1 MLKKLLR
8 VTVRNCG
15 GSTLTCLCVGIVMAL
30 IVAIVTSY
38 TSSAHYFASLQ
49 ELNLDIKQ
57 LENSEIDKLVIE
69 QDDGSINLVF
79 HIPSNLQANRDL
91 KRAPIRT
98 LQPLPLSNSS
108 VKNMTEDKND
118 NIKPKVENLGL
129 NKTKVEKLASNYP
142 KIENLAIKGTDKAA
156 NKSGNKTDVV
166 STKPTTKRPKLTTS
180 FPLTIQP
187 NPYQLNNKKVCSV
200 VKDLLFMVVVHSST
214 LNFQRRNNIRE
225 TWANSNLFRNHSMRI
240 VFILG
245 KPQKDSTQALIEHEN
260 VLHGDIVQ
268 GKFIDSYHNLTHK
281 GVLGLR
287 WVTEH
292 CRHAKIIVKVDDDV
306 FLNIFKLMDNMLT
319 EYSKISRQIM
329 CAVRWNGTSQIQ
341 RGSGKWKVD
350 EGEFFNMTHF
360 PVTYCNGFFVVMTS
374 DIIPELYT
382 AAKVTP
388 FFWVDD
394 VYIFGQLP
402 HKAGNITHKG
412 LQHLNLN
419 EKEAIKCFEST
430 EKPCSMLVANAHS
443 DGIMDKLWYG
453 ALSQHRQ
460 LAERYIKKTLFA
472 NS

>member
-1 MLKKLLR
+1 M
-8 VTVRNCG
+8 RNCG
-15 GSTLTCLCVGIVMAL
+15 GSTLTCLCVGIAMTL

-57 LENSEIDKLVIE
+57 LENSEIDKLIIE
-69 QDDGSINLVF
+69 QEDGSINLVF
-79 HIPSNLQANRDL
+79 HIPSNLQVNRDL
-91 KRAPIRT
+91 KRASIRT
-98 LQPLPLSNSS
+98 LQPLKASNSS
-108 VKNMTEDKND
+108 VKNMIKDQNDKNKSKAEKLAI
-118 NIKPKVENLGL
+118 NKP
-129 NKTKVEKLASNYP
+129 KVEKLA
-142 KIENLAIKGTDKAA
+142 IKGTAQA
-156 NKSGNKTDVV
+156 GNSSVNKTDVV
-166 STKPTTKRPKLTTS
+166 KTTSIPTTIRPKLTTS
-180 FPLTIQP
+180 FPLTIQD
-187 NPYQLNNKKVCSV
+187 NPYQLINRKVCTV
-200 VKDLLFMVVVHSST
+200 VKDLLFVVVVHSST

-225 TWANSNLFRNHSMRI
+225 TWANSNLFLNHSMRI

-292 CRHAKIIVKVDDDV
+292 CGHAKIIVKVDDDV

-329 CAVRWNGTSQIQ
+329 CAVRAKGTSKIQ

-360 PVTYCNGFFVVMTS
+360 PVTYCNGFFVVMTG

-388 FFWVDD
+388 FFWIDD

-430 EKPCSMLVANAHS
+430 KTPCSMLVANAHS

-460 LAERYIKKTLFA
+460 LAKRYIKKTLFA

>member
-8 VTVRNCG
+8 ATVRNCG
-15 GSTLTCLCVGIVMAL
+15 GSTLTCLCVGITLTL
-30 IVAIVTSY
+30 IVAVVTSY
-38 TSSAHYFASLQ
+38 TSSAHYFVSLQ

-69 QDDGSINLVF
+69 QEDGSINLVF
-79 HIPSNLQANRDL
+79 HIPSNLQVNRDL
-91 KRAPIRT
+91 KRASIRT
-98 LQPLPLSNSS
+98 LQPLKADNSS
-108 VKNMTEDKND
+108 IKNTIKIQND
-118 NIKPKVENLGL
+118 
-129 NKTKVEKLASNYP
+129 KTKP
-142 KIENLAIKGTDKAA
+142 KIEIVKRAINDT
-156 NKSGNKTDVV
+156 NKSENKKPNKTDIA
-166 STKPTTKRPKLTTS
+166 KTTLAKTTLVKTTLAKTTTTTTTVGPKLITS
-180 FPLTIQP
+180 FPLTIQED
-187 NPYQLNNKKVCSV
+187 PYKLNNKKVCSS
-200 VKDLLFMVVVHSST
+200 VKDLLFIVVVHSST

-287 WVTEH
+287 WVSEY

-319 EYSKISRQIM
+319 EYSNISRQIM
-329 CAVRWNGTSQIQ
+329 CAVREKGTSRIQ
-341 RGSGKWKVD
+341 RKKGKWMVD
-350 EGEFFNMTHF
+350 DGEFYKEIFF

-374 DIIPELYT
+374 DIIPELYA

-394 VYIFGQLP
+394 VYIFGLLP
-402 HKAGNITHKG
+402 NKAGNITHKG

-419 EKEAIKCFEST
+419 EREAIKCFESRET
-430 EKPCSMLVANAHS
+430 PCSMLVANAHS

-453 ALSQHRQ
+453 ALSQHKQ
-460 LAERYIKKTLFA
+460 LAQRYIKKTIFA

>member
-1 MLKKLLR
+1 M
-8 VTVRNCG
+8 T
-15 GSTLTCLCVGIVMAL
+15 L
-30 IVAIVTSY
+30 IVAIVTTY
-38 TSSAHYFASLQ
+38 TSSTHYFSSLQ
-49 ELNLDIKQ
+49 ELNLDIRQ
-57 LENSEIDKLVIE
+57 LENAKIDKLIIE
-69 QDDGSINLVF
+69 QEDGSINLVF
-79 HIPSNLQANRDL
+79 HIPSDLQVNSDL
-91 KRAPIRT
+91 KRASIRT
-98 LQPLPLSNSS
+98 LQPLKAGNSS
-108 VKNMTEDKND
+108 IRNMTIKQND
-118 NIKPKVENLGL
+118 NNHSKVAS
-129 NKTKVEKLASNYP
+129 EKF
-142 KIENLAIKGTDKAA
+142 AII
-156 NKSGNKTDVV
+156 NSGNKTVSKEMNKTIVV
-166 STKPTTKRPKLTTS
+166 KTTPKPTTIRPKLTTS
-180 FPLTIQP
+180 FPLTIQD
-187 NPYQLNNKKVCSV
+187 NPYQLNNRKVCSG

-240 VFILG
+240 VFLLG

-268 GKFIDSYHNLTHK
+268 GKFIDSYHNLTQK

-287 WVTEH
+287 WVTEN

-319 EYSKISRQIM
+319 EYSNISRQIM
-329 CAVRWNGTSQIQ
+329 CAVRTKGTSKIQ

-360 PVTYCNGFFVVMTS
+360 PVTYCNGFFVVMTG
-374 DIIPELYT
+374 DIIPELYK

-388 FFWVDD
+388 FFWIDD

-402 HKAGNITHKG
+402 DKAGNITHKG

-453 ALSQHRQ
+453 ALAQHKQ
-460 LAERYIKKTLFA
+460 LAQRYIKKTLFG